1 MRASPKWRQ
10 RDKHMTKFP
19 SPKNSN
25 NKRMVNRKEATPN
38 PQSPKRDKIFSQ
50 SRDIREDRATRQ
62 IKTTRIS

>member
-1 MRASPKWRQ
+1 
-10 RDKHMTKFP
+10 MTKFP